1 MKIFVLKSRDVWPWG
16 AKFAN
21 SDFNIR
27 TYRYINACTRIWHHK
42 TKRKNKLI
50 GEIIILLKY
59 NKYNH
64 GYLHWT
70 DNFFY
75 LFCGYLHSLL
85 KKARLCYYPKS
96 PSMKRWQ
103 IKTFDSGISH
113 STVPYCVR
121 TPRSLSPQLTG
132 IHITPQAPTINRLT
146 WRPRY

>member
-16 AKFAN
+16 AKVAN

-50 GEIIILLKY
+50 GEIIILLKTINTTMDIY
-59 NKYNH
+59 TEQITSFICFVDIYI
-64 GYLHWT
+64 
-70 DNFFY
+70 
-75 LFCGYLHSLL
+75 FCL
-85 KKARLCYYPKS
+85 KSSCAHYPKS